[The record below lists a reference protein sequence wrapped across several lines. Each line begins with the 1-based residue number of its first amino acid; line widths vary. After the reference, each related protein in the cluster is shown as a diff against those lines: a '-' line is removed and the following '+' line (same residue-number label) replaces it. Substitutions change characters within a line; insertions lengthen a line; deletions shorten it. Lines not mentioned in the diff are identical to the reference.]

1 MIFSQGRIGK
11 RRSVSL
17 VTKTP
22 PAQLTTQ
29 LITSDKLF
37 SPPMLY
43 GRDALL
49 RMNRNGFRVSTETSL
64 TPARLNHA
72 AVVALIGRDIVNGKY
87 AVGEILP
94 FEEEFVEKLDVGRGV
109 IREALRVLAA
119 KGLVETRPKRGTQ
132 VLPSSTWQLLDPE
145 ILFWRIGQNFDPK
158 FLRDLTDLRSMIEPA
173 ACALA
178 AERAS
183 DPELQLIA
191 ALSRELNYAK
201 DDPIAF
207 IEADLQFHRTIMQS
221 THNDILVQI
230 GVAIESALRLSVE
243 VTVGIGDGRRIE
255 EHEKVATAICN
266 RQVSKARNAMAEL
279 IGLNV
284 LDIAS
289 ILGPSFSTPKN

>member
-1 MIFSQGRIGK
+1 M
-11 RRSVSL
+11 
-17 VTKTP
+17 
-22 PAQLTTQ
+22 
-29 LITSDKLF
+29 
-37 SPPMLY
+37 
-43 GRDALL
+43 
-49 RMNRNGFRVSTETSL
+49 STETAPN
-64 TPARLNHA
+64 PARLNHA

-109 IREALRVLAA
+109 IREAIRVLAA

-132 VLPSSTWQLLDPE
+132 VMPSSMWQLLDPE
-145 ILFWRIGQNFDPK
+145 ILFWRIGQDFDPK

-191 ALSRELNYAK
+191 ALTRELNYAK
-201 DDPIAF
+201 DDELAF
-207 IEADLQFHRTIMQS
+207 IEADLKFHRTIMQS

-230 GVAIESALRLSVE
+230 GVAIESVLRLSVE
-243 VTVGIGDGRRIE
+243 VTVGIGHGRRIE

-289 ILGPSFSTPKN
+289 ILGPTFSNPKN

>member
-1 MIFSQGRIGK
+1 M
-11 RRSVSL
+11 
-17 VTKTP
+17 
-22 PAQLTTQ
+22 
-29 LITSDKLF
+29 
-37 SPPMLY
+37 
-43 GRDALL
+43 
-49 RMNRNGFRVSTETSL
+49 STETPPIPS
-64 TPARLNHA
+64 RLNHA

-87 AVGEILP
+87 AAGEILP

-109 IREALRVLAA
+109 IREAIRVLAA

-132 VLPSSTWQLLDPE
+132 VLPSSMWQLLDPE
-145 ILFWRIGQNFDPK
+145 ILFWRIGQDFDPK

-191 ALSRELNYAK
+191 ALTRELNYAK
-201 DDPIAF
+201 DDELAF
-207 IEADLQFHRTIMQS
+207 IEVDLKFHRTIMQS

-230 GVAIESALRLSVE
+230 GVAIESVLRLSVE
-243 VTVGIGDGRRIE
+243 VTVGIGHGRRIE
-255 EHEKVATAICN
+255 EHEKVANAICN
-266 RQVSKARNAMAEL
+266 RQASKARNAMAEL

-289 ILGPSFSTPKN
+289 ILGPTFSNPKK

>member
-22 PAQLTTQ
+22 PVQLTTQ
-29 LITSDKLF
+29 LITSDKIF
-37 SPPMLY
+37 SPQILY
-43 GRDALL
+43 GRNALS
-49 RMNRNGFRVSTETSL
+49 RMNRNGVRVSTETSL

-132 VLPSSTWQLLDPE
+132 VLPSSMWQLLDPE

-243 VTVGIGDGRRIE
+243 VTVAIGDGRRIE